1 MINIVKNRRWYYLIS
16 LLVIIPGLISL
27 IFFGLR
33 LSIDFTGGSRIAYRF
48 SEKVNN
54 RIISDIRSI
63 YAQEKITIATLQPA
77 NNEVFLRTTPINEK
91 QNTVLLDKLK
101 SKNPNIKQESFET
114 IGPTIGAETTRKA
127 FVSVI
132 ISSVLILL
140 YIAISFRK
148 VPKPTSSWRFGITTI
163 IALLHDVLVLVGI
176 FSILGHFL
184 HVEIDSLFITALLTV
199 MGFSVHD
206 TVVVF
211 DRIKENLEKSGSLS
225 FGKVVNESILQTF
238 VRSLNTSLTAF
249 LVLFT
254 LLLFGGESIRW
265 FILALIIGIAS
276 GTFSSIFN
284 AAPLLVTWHEWIENK
299 NKEQLNVRNN
309 K

>member
-1 MINIVKNRRWYYLIS
+1 MINIVKNRKWYYLIS

-27 IFFGLR
+27 ILFGLR
-33 LSIDFTGGSRIAYRF
+33 LSIDFTGGSRIAYRL
-48 SEKVNN
+48 SNKADD
-54 RIISDIRSI
+54 RIISEIRSI
-63 YAQEKITIATLQPA
+63 FIYEKVTISTLA
-77 NNEVFLRTTPINEK
+77 SSKNEVFLRTSPIDEK
-91 QNTVLLDKLK
+91 KNTVIFNKLK
-101 SKNPNIKQESFET
+101 EKSSNIKQESFET
-114 IGPTIGAETTRKA
+114 IGPTIGTETTKKA
-127 FVSVI
+127 FISVI
-132 ISSVLILL
+132 ISSFLILL

-148 VPKPTSSWRFGITTI
+148 VPKPTSSWRFGVATI

-176 FSILGHFL
+176 FSILGHFF

-211 DRIKENLEKSGSLS
+211 DRVKENLERSGSMA

-238 VRSLNTSLTAF
+238 VRSLNTSLTAL

-265 FILALIIGIAS
+265 FVVALLIGIAS

-284 AAPLLVTWHEWIENK
+284 AAPLLVTWHEWMIRK
-299 NKEQLNVRNN
+299 NK
-309 K
+309 

>member
-1 MINIVKNRRWYYLIS
+1 MINIVKNRRWYYLFS
-16 LLVIIPGLISL
+16 LLVIVPGLISL
-27 IFFGLR
+27 AFFGLR
-33 LSIDFTGGSRIAYRF
+33 LSIDFTGGSRIAYQLP
-48 SEKVNN
+48 EKVDGK
-54 RIISDIRSI
+54 IVSEIRSI
-63 YAQEKITIATLQPA
+63 FTDEKVIIATLQSS
-77 NNEVFLRTTPINEK
+77 NNEVFLRTSPIDEK
-91 QNTVLLDKLK
+91 KNTIIFNKLK
-101 SKNPNIKQESFET
+101 GKNGNIKQESFET
-114 IGPTIGAETTRKA
+114 IGPTIGAETTQKA
-127 FVSVI
+127 LISVL
-132 ISSVLILL
+132 ISSALILL

-148 VPKPTSSWRFGITTI
+148 VPKPTSSWRFGVATI

-184 HVEIDSLFITALLTV
+184 HIEIDSLFITALLTV

-211 DRIKENLEKSGSLS
+211 DRIKENLEKSGSMS

-238 VRSLNTSLTAF
+238 VRSLNTSLTAM

-265 FILALIIGIAS
+265 FVAALLIGIGS

-284 AAPLLVTWHEWIENK
+284 AAPLLVTWHEWIEK
-299 NKEQLNVRNN
+299 RGK
-309 K
+309 KS